1 MHLLP
6 TNFIFIFSYNLE
18 SINLYKEKFMVIDV
32 IRYKLANGINED
44 FLKESASNILETWM
58 KKQKGFIK
66 WEINKLEDGYI
77 DLVYWNSVDDIQ
89 LANTK
94 MGEIPKDH
102 NWFKCYDM
110 SSVTAQK
117 AELLFSSDK

>member
-18 SINLYKEKFMVIDV
+18 SINLYKEKFMAIDV